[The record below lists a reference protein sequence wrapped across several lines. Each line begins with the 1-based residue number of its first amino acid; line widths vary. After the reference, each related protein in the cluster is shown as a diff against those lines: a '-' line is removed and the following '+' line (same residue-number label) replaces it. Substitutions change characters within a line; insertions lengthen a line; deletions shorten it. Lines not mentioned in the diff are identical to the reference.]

1 MYKSIEK
8 SYKKKYPFK
17 ICTTSYI
24 YPDNILSNVRMLA
37 PYMDEIELILF
48 ESSPDSLPD
57 HRDIKAL
64 RSLAD
69 DFDVTFNIHL
79 PLDILL
85 GSQNKIER
93 IKAVE
98 TIKMVMDLTSIL
110 HPSTHTLHFECDTK
124 TCQDEKGLKI
134 WQNLIRESME
144 MLIATGIKSESLS
157 IETLIYPFDWIE
169 KIIIDYNL
177 PICFDMGHIILQKK
191 DVEEIFNKHSQ
202 RIPILHVH
210 GVENN
215 KDHTS
220 LNRLPEKEAAKV
232 INILKRF
239 SGIVSLEV
247 FSYEHL
253 IDSLQFVESYFVP
266 VP

>member
-24 YPDNILSNVRMLA
+24 YPDDILSNVTMLA

-48 ESSPDSLPD
+48 ESSPDSLPG
-57 HRDIKAL
+57 HREIKAL

-69 DFDVTFNIHL
+69 DFDITFNIHL

-85 GSQNKIER
+85 GSQNKTKR
-93 IKAVE
+93 LKAVE
-98 TIKMVMDLTSIL
+98 TIEMVMDLTSIL

-124 TCQDEKGLKI
+124 TCQNEKGLKI
-134 WQNLIRESME
+134 WQNFIRDSME
-144 MLIATGIKSESLS
+144 MLIAKGVKCENLS

-169 KIIIDYNL
+169 KIVIDYNL
-177 PICFDMGHIILQKK
+177 PICLDMGHIILQKK

-215 KDHTS
+215 KDHIS
-220 LNRLPEKEAAKV
+220 LNRLPEKEANKV

-253 IDSLQFVESYFVP
+253 IDSLQFMENEFD
-266 VP
+266 

>member
-48 ESSPDSLPD
+48 ESSPDSLPNQQE
-57 HRDIKAL
+57 IKAL
-64 RSLAD
+64 CSLAD
-69 DFDVTFNIHL
+69 AFDITFNIHL
-79 PLDILL
+79 PLDIFL
-85 GSQNKIER
+85 GSPNKTKR

-98 TIKMVMDLTSIL
+98 TIKKVMDLTSIL
-110 HPSTHTLHFECDTK
+110 HPSTHTLHFESDK
-124 TCQDEKGLKI
+124 ICQDKNGLKI

-144 MLIATGIKSESLS
+144 MLISKGIKCKNLS
-157 IETLIYPFDWIE
+157 IETLIYPFEWIE
-169 KIIIDYNL
+169 TIVIDYDL
-177 PICFDMGHIILQKK
+177 PICFDMGHVILQKK
-191 DVEEIFNKHSQ
+191 NIEEIFNKHSQ

-215 KDHTS
+215 KDHIS
-220 LNRLPEKEAAKV
+220 LNRLPEKETDKV

-239 SGIVSLEV
+239 SGTVSLEV

-253 IDSLQFVESYFVP
+253 IDSLQFLESKFWS
-266 VP
+266 